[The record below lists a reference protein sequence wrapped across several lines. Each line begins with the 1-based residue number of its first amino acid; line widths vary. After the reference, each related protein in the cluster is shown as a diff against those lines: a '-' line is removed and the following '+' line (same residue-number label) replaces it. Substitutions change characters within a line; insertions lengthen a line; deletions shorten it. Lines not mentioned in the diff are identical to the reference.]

1 MHVLAMTLIALA
13 ECQIGRTDGST
24 NRGSSNWL
32 KVKSGLRKITGGLAG
47 ATAGVAGVVTG
58 TTAVVLSGAQAAVE
72 KAEENRLDGLLPRG
86 INAALSFTK
95 GGVLLGGAGLTLG
108 AGWVA
113 GKLLGDKKKNAGREG
128 DDSEEEDGDEDE
140 EEGEDDEE
148 EDNEEDDGDDKKARK
163 RKR

>member
-86 INAALSFTK
+86 INAALGVTK

-113 GKLLGDKKKNAGREG
+113 GKLLGKQNEQTDGNPGREN
-128 DDSEEEDGDEDE
+128 DDSEEDGDEEE
-140 EEGEDDEE
+140 EEGEEDEE
-148 EDNEEDDGDDKKARK
+148 EEDDKKDRK